1 MGAQQTKA
9 NNEVLKALQDL
20 DDDFTD
26 KFQGLDKPSWFHQY
40 TSSNNKF
47 LKDLLDNSSKLSKEY
62 EVFNPACVPFNG
74 HNGHPPTEFLL
85 LGRGFHSPPGSGTS
99 NWLGASSQIVAKCT
113 VTNGKCQWTE
123 PKYLK
128 YEDGSHLHMDAE
140 DPRLFQI
147 HDGSVLCWWNQPPPK
162 WQPDPKNPGNKTHR
176 SIYYSKVNVNTF
188 ELEWGKAT
196 EPWQAKLDCQKDF
209 EKYWMPFSYKG
220 IDYICYDLE
229 PLTIYQYDWV
239 KGKQV
244 KNGPEVVEDWRQNTK
259 AFEQMRKFFN
269 KADAKFSGGTPGI
282 FLQEF
287 DYVDSTGSFHFV
299 EWLFVGHI
307 WINHS
312 PTGAGEYKAPD
323 RKKDIHLK
331 KQHNTWHQDYPKQYV
346 AFYFTI
352 TLETKSGK
360 FFIDRVS
367 RGVGMPNAKYE
378 PTKIIFPT
386 GLVRLSEELFLVTYG
401 EADCYCRKYVVKKS
415 DLDHLLQKS
424 GTFAEDEKHLFL
436 RARGLAYDNMHWTPS
451 PLDKFNLIMKPSD
464 LVLDGIQAEKLQ
476 VKHLTGD
483 DNQAFHFKNN
493 AGGM

>member
-1 MGAQQTKA
+1 
-9 NNEVLKALQDL
+9 
-20 DDDFTD
+20 
-26 KFQGLDKPSWFHQY
+26 
-40 TSSNNKF
+40 
-47 LKDLLDNSSKLSKEY
+47 
-62 EVFNPACVPFNG
+62 
-74 HNGHPPTEFLL
+74 
-85 LGRGFHSPPGSGTS
+85 
-99 NWLGASSQIVAKCT
+99 
-113 VTNGKCQWTE
+113 
-123 PKYLK
+123 
-128 YEDGSHLHMDAE
+128 
-140 DPRLFQI
+140 
-147 HDGSVLCWWNQPPPK
+147 
-162 WQPDPKNPGNKTHR
+162 
-176 SIYYSKVNVNTF
+176 VNVNTL

-196 EPWQAKLDCQKDF
+196 APWQAKLDCQKDF
-209 EKYWMPFSYKG
+209 EKNWMPFSYKG

-493 AGGM
+493 AGGKGQMEKLASTTFQIVPAHTGGNKFVSFDSASSELKLVNNTNQYTGFHLLPQEDGSVRIKSASHDLYVTAYRLKYTSKVYMNKLIVPPNEELYQKFWLVPYGEVDHGKD